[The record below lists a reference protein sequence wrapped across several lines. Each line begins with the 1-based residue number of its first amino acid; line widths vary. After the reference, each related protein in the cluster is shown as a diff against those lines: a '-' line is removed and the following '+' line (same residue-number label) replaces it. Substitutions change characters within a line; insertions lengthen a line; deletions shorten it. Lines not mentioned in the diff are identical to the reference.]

1 MPDINDIRPSLK
13 DDGTRNADKIRQ
25 DIAQAEQEM
34 SQTVEQI
41 GDRIKEKLDWQEYV
55 KETPYLALGIAAGV
69 GYLAS
74 ALLVKKRSSMDRL
87 LDLVGDE
94 VRGAAGGM
102 VARTAG
108 PGIVKVTLL
117 GIASKAAVNWLQN
130 AARQERPR
138 RAGSGRE
145 CCQPTTQETPTD
157 SKIII

>member
-1 MPDINDIRPSLK
+1 MPDINNIRPSLK
-13 DDGTRNADKIRQ
+13 DDGHRNADKIRQ

-55 KETPYLALGIAAGV
+55 RDSPYLALGIAAGL

-74 ALLVKKRSSMDRL
+74 GMFIKKRSSMDRL

-108 PGIVKVTLL
+108 PGILKVTLL
-117 GIASKAAVNWLQN
+117 GIASKAAVNWLQD
-130 AARQERPR
+130 AAEKNNSSPQR
-138 RAGSGRE
+138 SGRE
-145 CCQPTTQETPTD
+145 CCTTPTEETKVD
-157 SKIII
+157 SQIII